1 MSATDTRGTH
11 DAERGRDVRLEN
23 FAAELTR
30 AVYPL
35 VLRRGPKHAWITVE
49 LALWRAL
56 AETVE
61 KWTREPPA
69 ASSPEFDAWR
79 EAFLEALTARAFS
92 IALDNGIAGPLFKL
106 EMGLYR
112 AFRLVM
118 RRRIR
123 VP

>member
-1 MSATDTRGTH
+1 MSDDHRTAWDRDTR
-11 DAERGRDVRLEN
+11 LED

-35 VLRRGPKHAWITVE
+35 VLRRGPKDSWIQVE

-61 KWTREPPA
+61 KWAWEPPA
-69 ASSPEFDAWR
+69 TAAAEFDAWR
-79 EAFLEALTARAFS
+79 EGFLEALTDRAFL
-92 IALDNGIAGPLFKL
+92 IALENGIEGPLLKL
-106 EMGLYR
+106 ELGLHR

-118 RRRIR
+118 RRRSR
-123 VP
+123 VR

>member
-1 MSATDTRGTH
+1 MRATDMNDIRDTAQDR
-11 DAERGRDVRLEN
+11 DARLDD

-35 VLRRGPKHAWITVE
+35 VLRRGPKDSWVQVQ

-61 KWTREPPA
+61 KWAWEPPA
-69 ASSPEFDAWR
+69 ASSAEFDAWR
-79 EAFLEALTARAFS
+79 EGFLEALTDRAFS
-92 IALDNGIAGPLFKL
+92 IALDNGIEGSLLTL
-106 EMGLYR
+106 ELGLYR

-118 RRRIR
+118 RRRSR
-123 VP
+123 VR